1 MHLREFGAF
10 FVSDWLVWSRVYA
23 ECSEQRECC
32 ACFPSNRLVSIL
44 CLFCVELV
52 GLGTGQT
59 RAFWAKGILC
69 LFCFKL
75 VGLLYF
81 LVNESAFFG
90 CELCI
95 FYNCHV
101 QECKTSELGRI
112 VGILVVHR
120 CVSDLT

>member
-1 MHLREFGAF
+1 MPFLCRIGWFGYG
-10 FVSDWLVWSRVYA
+10 SDKSL
-23 ECSEQRECC
+23 
-32 ACFPSNRLVSIL
+32 
-44 CLFCVELV
+44 
-52 GLGTGQT
+52 LG
-59 RAFWAKGILC
+59 KGNSV

-112 VGILVVHR
+112 VGILVVHMF
-120 CVSDLT
+120 VSDFT